1 MRILVNAAGANIG
14 GGITYLGG
22 VLSRLPE
29 LIGEHEV
36 WVAAPEET
44 LDRFPRVL
52 EHPHVHALAYREP
65 PLRLS
70 KRVRYDQVEVRRL
83 IRRLG
88 IDLLYSINGFGTFRC
103 PCPQALLISNVMY
116 FCDAFEARYREL
128 GRSLRTLRLK
138 RLWGLLSI
146 RSSDLVVFPTEA
158 ARQDVGS
165 HIDLGK
171 RRTRVIHYG
180 FDRDAFFDGA
190 TERSDFSKR
199 MESWRREGA
208 RVLLS
213 ASSFAVQKNF
223 ETLVEA
229 LPQLVSAAGRVKLVL
244 TISREKTADLAEYD
258 ALTRRIAELGL
269 DEVVEISGF
278 VPFGQ
283 LQHLYRQTDVY
294 VFPSVTESFGLSM
307 LEAMACGLPVVAADR
322 AVNREVL
329 GDAALYFA
337 TFDPADCGRALLR
350 VLGDDSLRE
359 QLGREGSRR
368 VESFAWSAHT
378 RTLIEE
384 FARLVSGRP
393 GDQRGA
399 DAETGETSGR

>member
-1 MRILVNAAGANIG
+1 MRILINAAGANIG

-22 VLSRLPE
+22 VLSGLPE
-29 LIGEHEV
+29 RIGEHQV

-44 LDRFPRVL
+44 LDRFAHVF

-70 KRVRYDQVEVRRL
+70 RRVRYDQVEVRRL

-103 PCPQALLISNVMY
+103 PCPQVLLISNVMY
-116 FCDAFEARYREL
+116 FCDAFEARYRKL
-128 GRSLRTLRLK
+128 GRSLRALRLK

-146 RSSDLVVFPTEA
+146 RSSDLVVFPTAA
-158 ARQDVGS
+158 ARDQVAS
-165 HIDLGK
+165 HIDL
-171 RRTRVIHYG
+171 RQRSTRVIHYG

-190 TERSDFSKR
+190 TERSGFSKR
-199 MESWRREGA
+199 MESWHREGT

-223 ETLVEA
+223 ETLVES
-229 LPQLVSAAGRVKLVL
+229 LPEIVRSTGRVKLVL

-258 ALTRRIAELGL
+258 ALMRRIAELGL
-269 DEVVEISGF
+269 DDVVEISGF

-294 VFPSVTESFGLSM
+294 VFPSMTESFGLSM

-329 GDAALYFA
+329 TDAALYFE
-337 TFDPADCGRALLR
+337 TLDPADCAR
-350 VLGDDSLRE
+350 VLRRVLEDGGLRE
-359 QLGREGSRR
+359 QLGREGLRR

-378 RTLIEE
+378 RTLLEE
-384 FARLVSGRP
+384 FARLVPGR
-393 GDQRGA
+393 
-399 DAETGETSGR
+399 